1 MRITSTLLSD
11 IHGFCVPGQQYICL
25 LSPHRTSRDHQ
36 QCYHV
41 ACRAL
46 PCAESGILLH
56 FSGISYNSGFCVS
69 GQQHICLLTA
79 QILEAWLRFANWLGA
94 AHHSSSEPS
103 QPTKIEETEI
113 VLRITSSDIHGFCSP
128 GQQHICLLS
137 PHRTSRNDGSCLAAA
152 RVHHTS
158 SHGPASLACRALSCA
173 ERGIVLLFAGI
184 SYIHG
189 ICVPKKQHICALSS
203 ERLSSDPSRC

>member
-1 MRITSTLLSD
+1 MLKEEY
-11 IHGFCVPGQQYICL
+11 F
-25 LSPHRTSRDHQ
+25 
-36 QCYHV
+36 
-41 ACRAL
+41 
-46 PCAESGILLH
+46 
-56 FSGISYNSGFCVS
+56 GISQESATIMASASLGS
-69 GQQHICLLTA
+69 AHMLA

-94 AHHSSSEPS
+94 AHYSSSEPS

-113 VLRITSSDIHGFCSP
+113 VLRITSSDIHGFCVP

-137 PHRTSRNDGSCLAAA
+137 PHKTSRVDSSCLGAAA
-152 RVHHTS
+152 QRPESTTVTTLAVTDQ
-158 SHGPASLACRALSCA
+158 PACRALSCA